1 MSLVNNYTD
10 AFLASRVTQVR
21 EDQAIA
27 DVAELGTLPATWVTR
42 LQVLR
47 CYIITCQEMM
57 QSDDDTFAAKLKAY
71 REDYKTAVQQARA
84 AQAIVDANSG
94 APVLGGGSLFTV
106 NLERS

>member
-10 AFLASRVTQVR
+10 AFIASRVTQVR

-27 DVAELGTLPATWVTR
+27 DVAELGTLPATWVSR

-47 CYIITCQEMM
+47 CYIITCQECM
-57 QSDDDTFAAKLKAY
+57 QDESDTFAAKLKAY
-71 REDYKTAVQQARA
+71 REDYKTTVQQARA
-84 AQAIVDANSG
+84 AQAILDANSG
-94 APVLGGGSLFTV
+94 SPVLGGGSLFTV

>member
-10 AFLASRVTQVR
+10 AFIASRVTQVR

-47 CYIITCQEMM
+47 CYIVTCQECM
-57 QSDDDTFAAKLKAY
+57 QDEGDTFAAKLKAY
-71 REDYKTAVQQARA
+71 REDYKTTLQQARA
-84 AQAIVDANSG
+84 AQAVLNASSG
-94 APVLGGGSLFTV
+94 APILGGGSLFTV